1 MEIRVVTV
9 NHFQNTL
16 MEPNVMIEPM
26 FRPDGEEDEKIIN
39 SYDEL

>member
-1 MEIRVVTV
+1 MTV

-16 MEPNVMIEPM
+16 MELNVMIEPM
-26 FRPDGEEDEKIIN
+26 FRPDGEEDEKEEEKIIN